1 MAITAVPYWYDKF
14 IIDRHDFN
22 SVCVEH
28 HEEGKSMKKL
38 LCSLTTAVLLAGVN
52 VYGAANR
59 QPAEAQGPQAIAFWY
74 NNTGEEAAVYER
86 AIAAYNASQSAYR
99 VEGLS
104 VNDQQK
110 LIVAMAGSEAPDV
123 VQGSN
128 AQIVSYQA
136 NGLLASLTPFI
147 DKDKF
152 DLSVYSDKAVEAN
165 TVNGAV
171 YALPLTGYTIQLFYN
186 KDLLEAAGFSAPPET
201 VEEMYEMAV
210 AATKLD
216 GDGNIDIL
224 GYPLFPLASARQE
237 LIYAFGGRWWS
248 PDGKTLTPQDQGIIT
263 SLAYNVRYRNLYG
276 IEKVQ
281 AFVATANTNRYTEKD
296 MFFAGKQLFRL
307 DGSWLPTMM
316 AGFNS
321 AVNYGIAL
329 IPGTRDRPELRGTSR
344 FETNSLFIP
353 VTAARKE
360 GAWDFAKWLAGPVGA
375 KIIDAGTGNLP
386 ALKSLYTDPDILAKP
401 GFPAFIEAL
410 KLEKGIQYAQIND
423 FNEYVSMLNEYLD
436 YVYSGRQ
443 TPEAAMA
450 ALAARARNLK

>member
-1 MAITAVPYWYDKF
+1 
-14 IIDRHDFN
+14 
-22 SVCVEH
+22 
-28 HEEGKSMKKL
+28 MKKL
-38 LCSLTTAVLLAGVN
+38 LCSLALMALLAGLN
-52 VYGAANR
+52 AYGAGNQ
-59 QPAEAQGPQAIAFWY
+59 QPAAAGGPQTVSFWY
-74 NNTGEEAAVYER
+74 NNTGEEAKVYEQ
-86 AIAAYNASQSAYR
+86 AIAAYNASQNVYR

-110 LIVAMAGSEAPDV
+110 LIVAMSGNEAPDV

-136 NGLLASLTPFI
+136 NGLLLSLKSFI
-147 DKDKF
+147 DKEKF
-152 DLSVYSDKAVEAN
+152 DLTMYSNKAIEAN
-165 TVNGAV
+165 TVNGEIF
-171 YALPLTGYTIQLFYN
+171 ALPLTGYTIQLFYN
-186 KDLLEAAGFSAPPET
+186 KDLLKAAGFSEPPKT
-201 VEEMYEMAV
+201 VEEMYDMAV

-216 GDGNIDIL
+216 ADGNIDIL

-248 PDGKTLTPQDQGIIT
+248 PNGKTLTPQDQGIID
-263 SLAYNVRYRNLYG
+263 SLTYNVRYRNQYG

-316 AGFNS
+316 AGFKS
-321 AVNYGIAL
+321 TVNYGIAL
-329 IPGTRDRPELRGTSR
+329 IPGTKAHPELQGTSR
-344 FETNSLFIP
+344 FETNSIFIP

-360 GAWDFAKWLAGPVGA
+360 GAWDFAKWLTGPAGA
-375 KIIDAGTGNLP
+375 KIIDVGTGNLP

-401 GFPAFIEAL
+401 GFPEFIDAL

-436 YVYSGRQ
+436 YVYSGQQ

-450 ALAARARNLK
+450 ALANRAKNLK